1 MNKRAPAGMIAVMSA
16 LVACADPVT
25 PVRVLEP
32 GDVSL
37 TVTHELFAF
46 PVPGLPA
53 NVGVGGIR
61 LCKKVPPGDPG
72 GTFGF
77 TVTAAGTGILPD
89 ATPELTVPAGGEAC
103 TLAYRSQ
110 VPNVNVEQ
118 VVITEDVPPAN
129 WALTA
134 IDTRQLLFEGIFN
147 AGNYTTPRLD
157 DAESVPTRT
166 ATLYI
171 NNDMAREV
179 TFTNDF
185 TGPGGPP
192 PPPICDFITFGRLVT
207 EVGGNKVVIS
217 GNAGGLNADGSIKG
231 EFHIE
236 ANGVDNHVSDIETY
250 GAIASGPL
258 SGLTNSRVVT
268 GIAKNGVL
276 VELRLWD
283 GGEPGKGTDRV
294 YVKLNGVELFP
305 NGASP
310 FIDQGN
316 MQYHPNCRGPGDTEE
331 TVNLT
336 GKNK

>member
-1 MNKRAPAGMIAVMSA
+1 MRRKASLVLVASLFAMSA
-16 LVACADPVT
+16 CTDPSAPTRILQTVNASPAVT
-25 PVRVLEP
+25 F
-32 GDVSL
+32 
-37 TVTHELFAF
+37 ELFTF
-46 PVPGLPA
+46 PSPGFPA
-53 NVGVGGIR
+53 NVGPGGIR
-61 LCKKVPPGDPG
+61 LCKKVSTGDPG
-72 GTFGF
+72 GTFTF
-77 TVTAAGTGILPD
+77 TVTTAGTGILPD
-89 ATPELTVPAGGEAC
+89 ATPELAVPAGGEAC
-103 TLAYRSQ
+103 TLAYRST
-110 VPNVNVEQ
+110 VFNVSVEQ
-118 VVITEDVPPAN
+118 VVITEDAPPAN

-134 IDTRQLLFEGIFN
+134 IDTKQILAEAMFN
-147 AGNYTTPRLD
+147 ANLYVTPRLD
-157 DAESVPTRT
+157 DAENVSTRT

-171 NNDMAREV
+171 NNDMGRIV

-185 TGPGGPP
+185 TSPPGPPP

-207 EVGGNKVVIS
+207 EVGNLKVVIS

-236 ANGVDNHVSDIETY
+236 ANGTDNHVSDIETY
-250 GAIASGPL
+250 GPITSGPL
-258 SGLTNSRVVT
+258 SGASFPNSRVVT

-316 MQYHPNCRGPGDTEE
+316 MQYHANCRGPDE
-331 TVNLT
+331 N
-336 GKNK
+336 

>member
-1 MNKRAPAGMIAVMSA
+1 MTQKAPALLIAAMAA
-16 LVACADPVT
+16 LLACADPMT
-25 PVRVLEP
+25 PVRVLP
-32 GDVSL
+32 TDNVPL
-37 TVTHELFAF
+37 AVTHEEFEF
-46 PVPGLPA
+46 PTPGLPA
-53 NVGVGGIR
+53 NVGEGGIR
-61 LCKKVPPGDPG
+61 LCKKVPAGDPG

-77 TVTAAGTGILPD
+77 TVTTAGTGILPD

-110 VPNVNVEQ
+110 VPNASVEQ
-118 VVITEDVPPAN
+118 VVITEDSPPTN

-134 IDTRQLLFEGIFN
+134 IDTRQLLYKGIFD
-147 AGNYTTPRLD
+147 AGDYIPPRLD
-157 DAESVPTRT
+157 DAENVATRT

-185 TGPGGPP
+185 TGPAGPPP
-192 PPPICDFITFGRLVT
+192 PPPICDFITFGRLVI
-207 EVGGNKVVIS
+207 EVGGKKVVIS

-236 ANGVDNHVSDIETY
+236 ANGIDNHVSDIETY
-250 GAIASGPL
+250 GPITSGPL
-258 SGLTNSRVVT
+258 SGASFPNSRVVT
-268 GIAKNGVL
+268 GIAKNLVL

-316 MQYHPNCRGPGDTEE
+316 MQYHANCRGPDD
-331 TVNLT
+331 N
-336 GKNK
+336 